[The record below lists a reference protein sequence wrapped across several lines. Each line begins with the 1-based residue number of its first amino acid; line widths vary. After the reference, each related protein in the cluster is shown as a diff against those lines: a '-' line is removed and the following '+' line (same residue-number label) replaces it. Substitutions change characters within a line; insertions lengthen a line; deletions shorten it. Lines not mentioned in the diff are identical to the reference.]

1 MKRRSGGGAGGS
13 VLLGIVIVITGV
25 HGFLT
30 WQLLQR
36 VLHLEQQLG
45 VRSSTII
52 PGVRIPTIRKPDL
65 PRIGVADWQVQLDA
79 ATVHVERARV
89 AITKGNMG
97 IARDESAKALDTL
110 TRISRMPAVDP
121 SAVDAIRKQLIG
133 IETQIRGGDGATPS
147 TKGPAK

>member
-1 MKRRSGGGAGGS
+1 
-13 VLLGIVIVITGV
+13 
-25 HGFLT
+25 
-30 WQLLQR
+30 

-52 PGVRIPTIRKPDL
+52 PGVRIPSIRKPEL

-133 IETQIRGGDGATPS
+133 IETQIRGGDGAPPAS
-147 TKGPAK
+147 KGPSK